1 MRNLI
6 KKILFEEFHNP
17 KIFLEEISLRELNS
31 YLILSESDATISV
44 DPVKEDVVY
53 DLINQYYN
61 VTNNK
66 TGDRAYRDKQTSI
79 TLQVEPTKH
88 WLQRL
93 DRTKEDEYENHP
105 TIIDPTTN
113 EGIDLIFKLKD
124 DIIKKISSFDW
135 GKRVLCLKLITNNN
149 GKIYTNLIKI
159 KKDSYTKGN
168 FIINMITNLKGEP
181 LNRKEYS
188 DCISMKY

>member
-31 YLILSESDATISV
+31 YLILSEGDAKVHV
-44 DPVKEDVVY
+44 DPVKEEAVY

-61 VTNNK
+61 ATNHT

-93 DRTKEDEYENHP
+93 DRTQEDDYENHP

-113 EGIDLIFKLKD
+113 EGIDLIFNLKD

-135 GKRVLCLKLITNNN
+135 GKRVLCLKLITINN

-159 KKDSYTKGN
+159 KKDAYIRGN
-168 FIINMITNLKGEP
+168 FIINMITHMKGEP
-181 LNRKEYS
+181 LNRQEYS
-188 DCISMKY
+188 DCISIKY